1 MTLTMTQAEAQKI
14 LLEWVQTKFPGQFS
28 TVALEGYGHNKLF
41 TFFAN
46 EEPEDESQ

>member
-28 TVALEGYGHNKLF
+28 TVALEGYSHNKLF
-41 TFFAN
+41 TFTN